1 MKKREVWTFLIYV
14 IRCMMV
20 HPNER
25 GCQFFVDLIFSI
37 AGEGSDVWFV
47 HSTHV
52 NKVPRMCLALGTSRR
67 KGRAL
72 LSWSWHCN
80 GKTGPE
86 QWHHGGCWRAGQL
99 AQSEGSMWGPQSAW
113 GNQVL
118 EMKLEE
124 SLELY
129 LIEWGLVLALKFQQ
143 EELHVTLSPDPTA
156 RMSFLLPSWPGAA
169 YRR

>member
-14 IRCMMV
+14 IRCMTV

-37 AGEGSDVWFV
+37 AGRVLKFDLFIQHTLIKCPGCAWPWEYQQEKAEPCSHGADAA
-47 HSTHV
+47 TGRQAQ
-52 NKVPRMCLALGTSRR
+52 NNGTTEV
-67 KGRAL
+67 A
-72 LSWSWHCN
+72 
-80 GKTGPE
+80 
-86 QWHHGGCWRAGQL
+86 GGQGQL

-118 EMKLEE
+118 ETKLEE

-129 LIEWGLVLALKFQQ
+129 LTEWGQVLDSPKVSTGRTTRDAFPRPNSP
-143 EELHVTLSPDPTA
+143 HVLSFTFLA
-156 RMSFLLPSWPGAA
+156 RCCL
-169 YRR
+169 